1 MRRTRSN
8 SASVERAIDL
18 VMQEAGRLDV
28 AVNNAGIMSIG
39 LAEGFTEEQPLVR
52 WM

>member
-1 MRRTRSN
+1 
-8 SASVERAIDL
+8 VERAIDL